1 MAKAKTS
8 KRKDLQEDI
17 NCYCCVFLLLRYF
30 CKSVVVQEL
39 DSDDTE
45 WTVPPMPVSRPNP
58 ATSSSNDRPEQEGK
72 ADVEES
78 LDNGTAE
85 PSDLSDENERETF
98 RPEFWDPIR
107 ATFAKK
113 QRALARQQ
121 ANQSH

>member
-45 WTVPPMPVSRPNP
+45 WTVPPMPVSRPRPSTVPEEESAADVIDDVPPMPVSRPNP

-78 LDNGTAE
+78 LDNGTAD
-85 PSDLSDENERETF
+85 PSDLSD
-98 RPEFWDPIR
+98 
-107 ATFAKK
+107 
-113 QRALARQQ
+113 
-121 ANQSH
+121 